1 MAEFKIT
8 RTQGGLYKH
17 VFFKDEGIEIDL
29 GWFNSDE
36 VCDLVAELKSAIYDL
51 EEPCRIRK

>member
-17 VFFKDEGIEIDL
+17 VIFKHEGMEIDL
-29 GWFNSDE
+29 GLHNSDE
-36 VCDLVAELKSAIYDL
+36 VCDLVAELKSAIDDL
-51 EEPCRIRK
+51 ED